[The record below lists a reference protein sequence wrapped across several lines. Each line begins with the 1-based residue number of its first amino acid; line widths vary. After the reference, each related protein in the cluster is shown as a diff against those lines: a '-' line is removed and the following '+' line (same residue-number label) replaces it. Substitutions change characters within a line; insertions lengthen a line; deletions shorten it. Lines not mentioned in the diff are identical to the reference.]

1 MQQNNYNK
9 EELKKM
15 LLITIEKRLDYAIE
29 FIYIIEKE
37 ASSKERLILLDI
49 LTAISLEDIKYA
61 KELIKVW

>member
-37 ASSKERLILLDI
+37 VSSKERLILLDI
-49 LTAISLEDIKYA
+49 LTAISLKDIKYA
-61 KELIKVW
+61 KKLIKVW